1 MVNTVECCQRSDVQA
16 SKAFSSASLF
26 LPIMVCSLAACFY
39 LYEFILQVAPA
50 VMTHELMRDLALD
63 ASGLGAMSA
72 FYYYSYT
79 PMQLPAGMLFDRF
92 GPRRLIT
99 LAIIICA
106 LGAFFFSM
114 THGAMLAS
122 AGRMFMGVGS
132 AFSFIGALLLIA
144 RWFPPQYF
152 ALLAGIAQAMSSL
165 GALVGEVPL
174 AEAVA
179 KLGWRQSMFWLAIA
193 GVLLAILIWIF
204 VKDYP
209 PGYKATNST
218 NSTPT
223 ASESHEMQNLR
234 RLLKNSQT
242 WLIAIYAFCSWS
254 AVVVFAALWGVP
266 YLQALYG
273 VSTAVA
279 SSAISMIWIGIGIGS
294 PLLGWLSDRI
304 GRRCLLLSISAAIG
318 LVVTLALVVIPHIPL
333 PFMYVLCFGIGLAAS
348 AQSLSFGVV
357 KDLTPPKIIGTAIG
371 FNNMAVVAGGAIFQ
385 PLVGW
390 LLHLQ
395 WNGQFQ
401 GGIPVYH
408 AASYQHALIIL
419 PICYLIGLIISQR
432 LLRETHCRS
441 SY

>member
-1 MVNTVECCQRSDVQA
+1 MVNTVECCQRSDVQVG
-16 SKAFSSASLF
+16 KATSASLF

-72 FYYYSYT
+72 FYYYSYA

-99 LAIIICA
+99 LAIMICVV
-106 LGAFFFSM
+106 GAFFFSM
-114 THGAMLAS
+114 THGVMLAS
-122 AGRMFMGVGS
+122 AGRMFMGIGS

-179 KLGWRQSMFWLAIA
+179 RLGWRQSMFWLGII
-193 GVLLAILIWIF
+193 GTLLAIFIWLF
-204 VKDYP
+204 VKDHP
-209 PGYKATNST
+209 PGYKAAKIM
-218 NSTPT
+218 PEVV
-223 ASESHEMQNLR
+223 ESHEMQNLR
-234 RLLKNSQT
+234 QLLKNSQT
-242 WLIAIYAFCSWS
+242 WLIAIYSFCSWS

-294 PLLGWLSDRI
+294 PLLGWFSDKI
-304 GRRCLLLSISAAIG
+304 GRRCLPLSLAAAIG
-318 LVVTLALVVIPHIPL
+318 LIVTLALVTIPHIPL
-333 PFMYVLCFGIGLAAS
+333 YLMYVLCFGIGLAAS
-348 AQSLSFGVV
+348 AQSLTFGVV

-401 GGIPVYH
+401 AGTPVYH
-408 AASYQHALIIL
+408 ALSYQHALIIL
-419 PICYLIGLIISQR
+419 PICYLVGLIISQK
-432 LLRETHCRS
+432 LLRETYCRS